1 MRRLLDMSQ
10 IKAALPCSSH
20 DLIIFG
26 TLKKIKLLQPPPPP
40 DFGFTKENSWKRVK
54 SKLGNPSK
62 GWVFII
68 SMAL

>member
-10 IKAALPCSSH
+10 IKSALPCGSH

-26 TLKKIKLLQPPPPP
+26 TLKKIKLLQPPP

-54 SKLGNPSK
+54 SKLGNPR
-62 GWVFII
+62 GGY
-68 SMAL
+68 L